1 MKKLACHLFVYLV
14 FFATIQAQTPLS
26 GIVNDYAAVAEADTC
41 MGLFVVDDPTP
52 FQAGEPVLI
61 IQMQGASIDQS
72 NSSSFG
78 DVLDYAGAGFYERA
92 VVAAVQG
99 DSLFMQQHL
108 LHDYQV
114 AGHVQIV
121 SLPQYTSAVVVDTLR
136 AQAWNGQTGGVLALE
151 VSDTLFLEAPVILD
165 GQGFRGGLLLPQ
177 ESSCQWFLQQNDWYY
192 ALSDWRGAAKGEGI
206 ANFITGKDAGRGAQA
221 NGGGGGNDHNSG
233 GGGGGHVGAQGG
245 QGGNYYFQSIFGC
258 PGIYPGRG
266 GKALQPASDR
276 IFMGGGG
283 GSGHANDLGA
293 GSGGGHGGGIFMV
306 EAGVLVTNGFPIS
319 SSGLSANMA
328 QGDGGGGGG
337 AAGTVAIFTSG
348 IQGNAV
354 IRLTGGDGGGSNSE
368 PERCYGPGGGGS
380 GGRLMCN
387 LLSLNPDLSGG
398 LPGEN
403 TGNLSQCD
411 GTTNGAQAGEAGLYE
426 SWAGL
431 PQGTEP
437 FVYPALTADLPDTL
451 FACEGDAFVLTAEVA
466 GENLSVQ
473 WQVDEG
479 SGFMDIPAGASD
491 YAGQQT
497 AELTIFA
504 QPAMQGNR
512 YRLVLSHPC
521 FAPIVSGESLLWF
534 QPSPSASF
542 SSTVNQAALTA
553 DFVAVVSNADSLWWD
568 FGDGTGVSTDLSVSH
583 TYASGG
589 SYTVALTVFNACG
602 FYTVEEDIF
611 FGVPPL
617 ALFSVDLP
625 SGCAPHVAQFE
636 NQSLGTDISWQWYFP
651 GGNPSTSTDL
661 NPVVSYPSPRL
672 YDVSLIVEN
681 NLGADTLEQH
691 NYIEVVSFPS
701 AAFSWE
707 VNDLEVSF
715 FDNSVGDVEF
725 YEWDFGDGSPVS
737 NEQNPVHVFPAYDS
751 YLVSFTAGNLHCSS
765 IATAYVQLKTDGTGE
780 LSSLWSWTLY
790 PNPSSGDARL
800 RIESPEAG
808 PLQLQL
814 YDALGRL
821 VYEREESLHRGKN
834 EYLLALRD
842 LPKGIYYLR
851 FTLKGV
857 DEALPLVLK

>member
-1 MKKLACHLFVYLV
+1 MKKLICRLLV
-14 FFATIQAQTPLS
+14 FSLFFATVQAQTPLS
-26 GIVNDYAAVAEADTC
+26 GIINDYAAVTALDTC
-41 MGLFVVDDPTP
+41 MGLFVVDEPAP
-52 FQAGEPVLI
+52 FQEGEPVLI

-78 DVLDYAGAGFYERA
+78 DVLDYAGAGLYERA
-92 VVAAVQG
+92 VIAAVQG

-108 LHDYQV
+108 QYDYQV
-114 AGHVQIV
+114 TGNVQIV

-151 VSDTLFLEAPVILD
+151 VSDTLYLQAPVILD
-165 GQGFRGGLLLPQ
+165 GQGFRGGVLLPQ

-206 ANFITGKDAGRGAQA
+206 ADFIAGKDAGRGAQA

-233 GGGGGHVGAQGG
+233 GGGGGQSGAAGG
-245 QGGNYYFQSIFGC
+245 RGGDYYYQSVFGC
-258 PGIYPGRG
+258 PGVYPGRG

-276 IFMGGGG
+276 VFMGGGG
-283 GSGHANDLGA
+283 GSGHADDSGA
-293 GSGGGHGGGIFMV
+293 GSGGGRGGGIFMV
-306 EAGVLVTNGFPIS
+306 ETGVLVTNGFAIS

-328 QGDGGGGGG
+328 PGDGGGGGG
-337 AAGTVAIFTSG
+337 AAGTIAIFATS
-348 IQGNAV
+348 IQGNV
-354 IRLTGGDGGGSNSE
+354 DIKLTGGYGGGSSSE
-368 PERCYGPGGGGS
+368 PERCYGPGGGGA

-387 LLSLNPDLSGG
+387 IPNLSPDLSGG
-398 LPGEN
+398 QPGEN

-426 SWAGL
+426 NWAGL
-431 PQGTEP
+431 PQGAEP
-437 FVYPALTADLPDTL
+437 FIYPALMADLPDTL
-451 FACEGDAFVLTAEVA
+451 LVCEGDAFLLGIEAV
-466 GENLSVQ
+466 GENISLQ

-479 SGFMDIPAGASD
+479 AGFTDIPPGDSN

-497 AELTIFA
+497 DELTVFV
-504 QPAMQGNR
+504 QPGMEGNR

-521 FAPIVSGESLLWF
+521 FESLTSGEYLLLIL
-534 QPSPSASF
+534 PSPLASF
-542 SSTVNQAALTA
+542 TSAIDQPALTA
-553 DFVAVVSNADSLWWD
+553 GFTATVSNADSLWWD
-568 FGDGTGVSTDLSVSH
+568 FGDGTGTSSALNVSH
-583 TYASGG
+583 TYVSGG
-589 SYTVALTVFNACG
+589 SYTVVLTVFNACG
-602 FYTVEEDIF
+602 SYTVEEEIF

-625 SGCAPHVAQFE
+625 SGCAPHTAQFE
-636 NQSLGTDISWQWYFP
+636 NQSLGTDISWQWHFP
-651 GGNPSTSTDL
+651 GGSPSTSTDL
-661 NPVVSYPSPRL
+661 NPVVVYSNPGL

-681 NLGADTLEQH
+681 NLGSDTLEQY
-691 NYIEVVSFPS
+691 NYIEVVSFPT

-715 FDNSVGDVEF
+715 FDNSVGNAEF

-765 IATAYVQLKTDGTGE
+765 IATAYVQLKPVGTTE

-790 PNPSSGDARL
+790 PNPSSGDVRL

-808 PLQLQL
+808 PLQMRL

-821 VYEREESLHRGKN
+821 RYAREEALGRGEN
-834 EYLLALRD
+834 EYHLALRD
-842 LPKGIYYLR
+842 LPKGIYYLH
-851 FTLKGV
+851 FFFEGKGRV
-857 DEALPLVLK
+857 LPLVVR